1 MSLFSLSYLRAVAE
15 PQTLLEEKEAIAEKL
30 AISKYELRLAQEDIS
45 KLKIE
50 LQKKKEARSV
60 VLSGNIYIYIYICTY
75 VDICINLIA
84 FDYFY

>member
-1 MSLFSLSYLRAVAE
+1 M
-15 PQTLLEEKEAIAEKL
+15 LEEKEAIAEKL

-60 VLSGNIYIYIYICTY
+60 VLSGNIYISIIYHIYIYIYIYMY
-75 VDICINLIA
+75 VCMYVYICINLIA